1 MPQQLVDT
9 VEAKFMQMPQTTQF
23 KMHCKQDCAMIF
35 RLERKAEGH
44 CIICKRVHGRENA
57 YLSLAESG
65 AIFFHCRRST
75 SLVGVEV
82 CKRDFALAVDIEVAV
97 ALQTSHGLTC
107 ADILE
112 YTRFLTWHH
121 LALSEYLQLGHG
133 KLETHGQQPPS
144 LLIRS
149 DTGGGKTVFLEEL
162 IKANKNMKF
171 VGVTCRRTLA
181 DMQEARFIGFDNYQ
195 DCPGVIIRDRPPRCR
210 CSPTFC
216 LVNSCLKRRTVH
228 LASAS

>member
-44 CIICKRVHGRENA
+44 CII
-57 YLSLAESG
+57 L
-65 AIFFHCRRST
+65 
-75 SLVGVEV
+75 GVEV

-195 DCPGVIIRDRPPRCR
+195 DCPGPK
-210 CSPTFC
+210 
-216 LVNSCLKRRTVH
+216 L
-228 LASAS
+228 